1 MKMPVTNLI
10 KGFSFKRSIST
21 KLLVACALVAI
32 CSSLAAIKVYLGLKE
47 TTRGL
52 HEITDLY
59 RPQQSAAQTIARQA
73 DLTHQRLFLFVAW
86 SSVGVSAERTSKLGS
101 DLTEALSK
109 IKGLLD
115 EPSLRRGL
123 NSAELGLVTEASK
136 QWDAY
141 ANSALDVLDIG
152 SGDPALATV
161 MLGGVDDQY
170 RSIYQ
175 KITALN
181 DAISD
186 RGDRTASSV
195 SLWASNASAALIA
208 GQIALV
214 ALLIVLCALLYR
226 FVFRPVAAVTAAMSA
241 IARGAT
247 TAPLP
252 LSRRTDEIGR
262 MIQAIEDFRKKLEA
276 DRASIAYL
284 AEHDALTGLSNRA
297 KLEQKTNEVVER
309 AARNG
314 ELAAIL
320 LIDLDGFKLVN
331 DTQGHAAGDQ
341 LLIQV
346 ADRLR
351 LCVSESEVIF
361 RLGGDEF
368 AILLEHLQDTA
379 QAALFAKALGQVIG
393 APYDL
398 NGVATRLSGSMG
410 IALAPNDG
418 ATTAA
423 LLKRADMAL
432 YEAKAEGRN
441 TFRFFRTDMEQRI
454 TDQRNLEGD
463 LRNALHLRQFELVF
477 QPLINARTRQT
488 TTFEALIRWRHPT
501 RGVVSPADFI
511 TIAEKIGLIE
521 EIGGW
526 VLGEA
531 CSAARNWPNTIRVA
545 VNISGLQLHAGT
557 LDSVVLDALRR
568 TGLPAG
574 RLELE
579 ITESVLINRSDDIIE
594 SLKRLRRRG
603 VRIAVD
609 DFGTGYCSLSYL
621 RLLPFDKVKVDQS
634 FVRDSCRASVSIIKA
649 IAGLGSSLGAEVTAE
664 GVETDEQCER
674 IVEAGCTEL
683 QGYLFSRPM
692 PKSEVSRF
700 LLAAQDQEKVA

>member
-1 MKMPVTNLI
+1 MSVPSTVKAV
-10 KGFSFKRSIST
+10 SFRQRIST
-21 KLLVACALVAI
+21 KLLVACALVAL
-32 CSSLAAIKVYLGLKE
+32 CSSLATIKVYLGLEE
-47 TTRGL
+47 TIRGL
-52 HEITDLY
+52 HEIADLH
-59 RPQQSAAQTIARQA
+59 RPQQKAARAILRQA
-73 DLTHQRLFLFVAW
+73 NLTHQRLFLFVAW
-86 SSVGVSAERTSKLGS
+86 SSVGVPAERTSKLSS
-101 DLTEALSK
+101 DLTEALSE
-109 IKGLLD
+109 ITGLLD
-115 EPSLRRGL
+115 ESSLWRGL
-123 NSAELGLVTEASK
+123 GGAELGLVIEASK
-136 QWDAY
+136 QWGEY
-141 ANSALDVLDIG
+141 AKSALDVLDIG

-175 KITALN
+175 NIVALN
-181 DAISD
+181 DALSD
-186 RGDRTASSV
+186 RSDRTAASV
-195 SLWASNASAALIA
+195 SLWASDARAALIA
-208 GQIALV
+208 GQGALV

-226 FVFRPVAAVTAAMSA
+226 SVFRPVAAVTAAMSA
-241 IARGAT
+241 IASGAT

-276 DRASIAYL
+276 DRAAIAYL

-297 KLEQKTNEVVER
+297 KLKQKTNEVVER

-314 ELAAIL
+314 ELVAII

-331 DTQGHAAGDQ
+331 DTHGHAAGDQ
-341 LLIQV
+341 MLIQV

-351 LCVSESEVIF
+351 LCASETEVIF

-368 AILLEHLQDTA
+368 AILLEGLQDA
-379 QAALFAKALGQVIG
+379 AGAALFAKELGKVIES
-393 APYDL
+393 PYDL
-398 NGVATRLSGSMG
+398 NGIATRLSASMG

-418 ATTAA
+418 TTTGE

-441 TFRFFRTDMEQRI
+441 TFRFFGTDMEEHI
-454 TDQRNLEGD
+454 KDQRNLEED
-463 LRNALHLRQFELVF
+463 LRNALHLGQFELVF
-477 QPLINARTRQT
+477 QPLINVRTQRT

-501 RGVVSPADFI
+501 RGVVSPAHFI
-511 TIAEKIGLIE
+511 PIAEEIGLME

-526 VLGEA
+526 VLDEA
-531 CSAARNWPNTIRVA
+531 FSAARSWPDTIRVA
-545 VNISGLQLHAGT
+545 VNISGLQLQSGR
-557 LDSVVLDALRR
+557 LESVVLNALLRS
-568 TGLPAG
+568 GLPAS

-603 VRIAVD
+603 VRIAID

-634 FVRDSCRASVSIIKA
+634 FVRDACRASISIIKA
-649 IAGLGSSLGAEVTAE
+649 IAGLGFSLGAEVTAE
-664 GVETDEQCER
+664 GVETAEQCDR
-674 IVEAGCTEL
+674 IVEAGCTEI

-692 PKSEVSRF
+692 PKSEVGSY
-700 LLAAQDQEKVA
+700 LAAQDQEKVA

>member
-1 MKMPVTNLI
+1 MPVTNLI
-10 KGFSFKRSIST
+10 RGFSLKRSIST
-21 KLLVACALVAI
+21 KLLAACALFAI

-109 IKGLLD
+109 VKGLLK
-115 EPSLRRGL
+115 EPNLRRGL
-123 NSAELGLVTEASK
+123 NGAELGLVSEASK

-141 ANSALDVLDIG
+141 ASSALDVLDIG
-152 SGDPALATV
+152 SDDPALATV

-175 KITALN
+175 KIIALN
-181 DAISD
+181 NAISD
-186 RGDRTASSV
+186 RSDRTALSV
-195 SLWASNASAALIA
+195 SLWASNAVAALLA

-214 ALLIVLCALLYR
+214 ALLAVLCALLYR
-226 FVFRPVAAVTAAMSA
+226 SVFRPVAAVTAAMSA
-241 IARGAT
+241 IASGAT
-247 TAPLP
+247 TASLP

-276 DRASIAYL
+276 DRAAIAYL
-284 AEHDALTGLSNRA
+284 AQHDALTGLSNRA
-297 KLEQKTNEVVER
+297 KLKQKTNEVVER

-314 ELAAIL
+314 EFVAII

-351 LCVSESEVIF
+351 LCASETEVIF

-368 AILLEHLQDTA
+368 AILLEGLQDA
-379 QAALFAKALGQVIG
+379 AGAALFAKELGKVIES
-393 APYDL
+393 PYDL
-398 NGVATRLSGSMG
+398 DGVATRLSASMG

-418 ATTAA
+418 TTTAE

-441 TFRFFRTDMEQRI
+441 TFRFFGTDMEEHI
-454 TDQRNLEGD
+454 TDQRNLEED
-463 LRNALHLRQFELVF
+463 LRNALHLGQFELVF
-477 QPLINARTRQT
+477 QPLINVRTQRT

-501 RGVVSPADFI
+501 RGVVSPAHFI
-511 TIAEKIGLIE
+511 PIAEEIGLME

-526 VLGEA
+526 VLDEA
-531 CSAARNWPNTIRVA
+531 CSAARSWPDTIRVA
-545 VNISGLQLHAGT
+545 VNISGLQLQSGR
-557 LDSVVLDALRR
+557 LESVVLNALLRS
-568 TGLPAG
+568 GLPAS

-594 SLKRLRRRG
+594 FLKRLRRRG
-603 VRIAVD
+603 VRIAID

-634 FVRDSCRASVSIIKA
+634 FVRDACRASISIIKA
-649 IAGLGSSLGAEVTAE
+649 IAGLGFSLGAEVTAE
-664 GVETDEQCER
+664 GVETAEQCER
-674 IVEAGCTEL
+674 IVEAGCTEI

-692 PKSEVSRF
+692 PKSEVGSY
-700 LLAAQDQEKVA
+700 LAAQYQEKVA

>member
-1 MKMPVTNLI
+1 MSVPSTVKAV
-10 KGFSFKRSIST
+10 SFRQRIST
-21 KLLVACALVAI
+21 KLLVACALVAL
-32 CSSLAAIKVYLGLKE
+32 CSSLATIKVYLGLEE
-47 TTRGL
+47 TIRGL
-52 HEITDLY
+52 HEIADLH
-59 RPQQSAAQTIARQA
+59 RPQQKAARAILRQA
-73 DLTHQRLFLFVAW
+73 NLTHQRLFLFVAW
-86 SSVGVSAERTSKLGS
+86 SSVGVPAERTSKLSS
-101 DLTEALSK
+101 DLTEALSE
-109 IKGLLD
+109 ITGLLD
-115 EPSLRRGL
+115 ESSLWRGL
-123 NSAELGLVTEASK
+123 GGAELGLVIEASK
-136 QWDAY
+136 QWGEY
-141 ANSALDVLDIG
+141 AKSALDVLDIG

-175 KITALN
+175 NIVALN
-181 DAISD
+181 DALSD
-186 RGDRTASSV
+186 RSDRTAASV
-195 SLWASNASAALIA
+195 SFWASDASAALIA
-208 GQIALV
+208 GQGALV

-226 FVFRPVAAVTAAMSA
+226 SVFRPVAAVTAAMSA
-241 IARGAT
+241 IASGAT

-276 DRASIAYL
+276 DRAAIAYL

-297 KLEQKTNEVVER
+297 KLKQKTNEVVER

-314 ELAAIL
+314 ELVAII

-351 LCVSESEVIF
+351 LCASETEVIF

-368 AILLEHLQDTA
+368 AILLEGLQDA
-379 QAALFAKALGQVIG
+379 AGAALFAKELGKVIES
-393 APYDL
+393 PYDL
-398 NGVATRLSGSMG
+398 NGIATRLSASMG

-418 ATTAA
+418 TTTGE

-441 TFRFFRTDMEQRI
+441 TFRFFGTDMEEHI
-454 TDQRNLEGD
+454 TDQRNLEED
-463 LRNALHLRQFELVF
+463 LRNALHLGQFELVF
-477 QPLINARTRQT
+477 QPLINVRTQRT

-501 RGVVSPADFI
+501 RGVVSPAHFI
-511 TIAEKIGLIE
+511 PIAEEIGLME

-526 VLGEA
+526 VLDEA
-531 CSAARNWPNTIRVA
+531 FSAARSWPDTIRVA
-545 VNISGLQLHAGT
+545 VNISGLQLQSGR
-557 LDSVVLDALRR
+557 LESVVLNALLRS
-568 TGLPAG
+568 GLPAS

-603 VRIAVD
+603 VRIAID

-634 FVRDSCRASVSIIKA
+634 FVRDACRASISIIKA
-649 IAGLGSSLGAEVTAE
+649 IAGLGFSLGAEVTAE
-664 GVETDEQCER
+664 GVETAEQCDR
-674 IVEAGCTEL
+674 IVEAGCTEI

-692 PKSEVSRF
+692 PKSEVGSY
-700 LLAAQDQEKVA
+700 LAAQDQEKVA

>member
-1 MKMPVTNLI
+1 MPVAHLSDA
-10 KGFSFKRSIST
+10 FSFKRSIST
-21 KLLVACALVAI
+21 KLFVACALVAI
-32 CSSLAAIKVYLGLKE
+32 CSSLGAVKVYLGLNA

-59 RPQQSAAQTIARQA
+59 RPQQSAARTIARQA

-86 SSVGVSAERTSKLGS
+86 SSVGVAAQRTSKLGA
-101 DLTEALSK
+101 DLTEALSR
-109 IKGLLD
+109 IKELLE
-115 EPSLRRGL
+115 EPGLRRGL
-123 NSAELGLVTEASK
+123 KSAELGLVIEASK
-136 QWDAY
+136 QWDDY
-141 ANSALDVLDIG
+141 AKSAMDVLDIG
-152 SGDPALATV
+152 SGDPALATM

-175 KITALN
+175 DIIALN
-181 DAISD
+181 NAISD

-195 SLWASNASAALIA
+195 SMWASNASAALIA
-208 GQIALV
+208 GQVALV

-226 FVFRPVAAVTAAMSA
+226 SVFRPVAAVTAAMTA
-241 IARGAT
+241 IARGSE

-252 LSRRTDEIGR
+252 LSKRTDEIGR
-262 MIQAIEDFRKKLEA
+262 MIKAIEGFRKKLEA

-284 AEHDALTGLSNRA
+284 AEHDALTGLSNRT
-297 KLEQKTNEVVER
+297 KLEQKTTEVVER
-309 AARNG
+309 AIRSG

-351 LCVSESEVIF
+351 LCVSDSEVIF

-368 AILLEHLQDTA
+368 AILLDDLQA
-379 QAALFAKALGQVIG
+379 VQAAQFAKELGQVIE
-393 APYDL
+393 APYHL
-398 NGVATRLSGSMG
+398 NGIATRLSGSMG
-410 IALAPNDG
+410 IALAPIDG
-418 ATTAA
+418 TTTAS

-441 TFRFFRTDMEQRI
+441 TFRFFRTDIEQHI

-477 QPLINARTRQT
+477 QPLINARTQQT

-511 TIAEKIGLIE
+511 PIAEQIGLME

-526 VLGEA
+526 VLDEA
-531 CSAARNWPNTIRVA
+531 CSAARSWPDTIRVA
-545 VNISGLQLHAGT
+545 VNISGLQLQAGT
-557 LDSVVLDALRR
+557 LDSVVLGALLRN
-568 TGLPAG
+568 GLPAD

-603 VRIAVD
+603 VRIAID

-634 FVRDSCRASVSIIKA
+634 FVRDACRASVSIIKA
-649 IAGLGSSLGAEVTAE
+649 IADLGSSLGAEVTAE
-664 GVETDEQCER
+664 GVETAEQCER

-700 LLAAQDQEKVA
+700 LLAAQDQENVA